1 MPQVPM
7 DPPPFMLAPLSMMD
21 AEYQLWRNGIPYAQ
35 QLFDDLGYDEFSETY
50 LMSFFP
56 IEVCIFSL
64 SFFLSLHLT
73 YVTYDD
79 AQYGDHVRMCL
90 VVLHVA
96 LLTLPTC
103 LG

>member
-35 QLFDDLGYDEFSETY
+35 QLFDDLGYDEFSETC

-64 SFFLSLHLT
+64 SFFHSLHLT